1 MKSLLVLLEGSGRIR
16 RVFAVLLV
24 LSFVQAAA
32 AGSAAAQLRAILARP
47 QLTVMPCCYDGLTA
61 RLVED
66 AGFDLTFM
74 TGFGVSAVHG
84 LPDTGLIS
92 VEEMVSSASNIV
104 SSLKRIPC
112 IGDGDTG
119 YGNEVNVKRTVQR
132 YAQVGLAG
140 IMLEDQVAPK
150 RCGHTKG
157 KQVVDRDEAC
167 RRIKAAVQA
176 RDAGAD
182 IVILARTDARALLGL
197 DEAIERCRLFR
208 ELGADWTFLE
218 APESVEEMREY
229 CSRVSGPKLANML
242 EGGKTPILPPKELEA
257 MGYTVAAYPLTLLS
271 AATRAYQDALL
282 LLKSG
287 EDPQR
292 LLVPF
297 KEVQRVVGFDEYYRT
312 LEGFGKE

>member
-1 MKSLLVLLEGSGRIR
+1 MRLYFRMWGLVLP
-16 RVFAVLLV
+16 LLA
-24 LSFVQAAA
+24 LVQAAA
-32 AGSAAAQLRAILARP
+32 AGMAATQLRSILARP

-92 VEEMVSSASNIV
+92 VEEMVRSASNIV

-119 YGNEVNVKRTVQR
+119 YGNEVNVQRTVQR

-242 EGGKTPILPPKELEA
+242 EGGKTPILPPKDLEA

-271 AATRAYQDALL
+271 SATRAYQDALR
-282 LLKSG
+282 LLKNG
-287 EDPQR
+287 EDPEK

>member
-1 MKSLLVLLEGSGRIR
+1 MRLYFRMWGLILPL
-16 RVFAVLLV
+16 FAL
-24 LSFVQAAA
+24 VQAAA
-32 AGSAAAQLRAILARP
+32 AGMAATQLRSILARP

-92 VEEMVSSASNIV
+92 VEEMVRSASNIV

-119 YGNEVNVKRTVQR
+119 YGNEVNVQRTVQR

-218 APESVEEMREY
+218 APESIEEMREY

-242 EGGKTPILPPKELEA
+242 EGGKTPILPPKDLEA

-271 AATRAYQDALL
+271 SATRAYQDALR
-282 LLKSG
+282 LLKNG
-287 EDPQR
+287 DDPEK

>member
-1 MKSLLVLLEGSGRIR
+1 MWGLILPL
-16 RVFAVLLV
+16 FAL
-24 LSFVQAAA
+24 VQAAA
-32 AGSAAAQLRAILARP
+32 AGMAATQLRSILARP

-92 VEEMVSSASNIV
+92 VEEMVRSASNIV

-119 YGNEVNVKRTVQR
+119 YGNEVNVQRTVQR

-218 APESVEEMREY
+218 APESIEEMREY

-242 EGGKTPILPPKELEA
+242 EGGKTPILPPKDLEA

-271 AATRAYQDALL
+271 SATRAYQDALR
-282 LLKSG
+282 LLKKG
-287 EDPQR
+287 DDPEK

-312 LEGFGKE
+312 LEEFGKE

>member
-1 MKSLLVLLEGSGRIR
+1 MWGLILSL
-16 RVFAVLLV
+16 FAL
-24 LSFVQAAA
+24 VQAAA
-32 AGSAAAQLRAILARP
+32 AGMAATQLRSILARP

-92 VEEMVSSASNIV
+92 VEEMVRSASNIV

-119 YGNEVNVKRTVQR
+119 YGNEVNVQRTVQR

-218 APESVEEMREY
+218 APESIEEMREY

-242 EGGKTPILPPKELEA
+242 EGGKTPILPPKDLEA

-271 AATRAYQDALL
+271 SATRAYQDALR
-282 LLKSG
+282 LLKNG
-287 EDPQR
+287 DDPEK